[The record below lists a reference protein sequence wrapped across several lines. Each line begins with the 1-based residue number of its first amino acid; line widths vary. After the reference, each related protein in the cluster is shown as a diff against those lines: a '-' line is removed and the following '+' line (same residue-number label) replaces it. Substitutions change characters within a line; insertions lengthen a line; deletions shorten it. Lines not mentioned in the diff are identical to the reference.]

1 MSGTEVS
8 SPRVLSPKERRQ
20 RNREEMIG
28 AILEAARAVMR
39 EQGVAALNLHEVAR
53 RVGLRTQS
61 LYEYFP
67 SKMALYDAL
76 YRFGIRLYAAG
87 REHLPPLTQ
96 VPASFWEHARGELEH
111 YMTFAQQHPEL
122 YQLVFE
128 RPVPGFVPSPES
140 LEVGTRILAHSDQ
153 FLSQALEQHHL
164 APGLPPEAARD
175 LFIGMMHGLTAL
187 HMANEPELPVGTGR
201 FGSLLPAALSLF
213 QMAWTPPVHPK
224 ES

>member
-1 MSGTEVS
+1 
-8 SPRVLSPKERRQ
+8 
-20 RNREEMIG
+20 
-28 AILEAARAVMR
+28 
-39 EQGVAALNLHEVAR
+39 
-53 RVGLRTQS
+53 
-61 LYEYFP
+61 
-67 SKMALYDAL
+67 
-76 YRFGIRLYAAG
+76 
-87 REHLPPLTQ
+87 
-96 VPASFWEHARGELEH
+96 
-111 YMTFAQQHPEL
+111 MTFAQENPEL

-140 LEVGTRILAHSDQ
+140 LEEGARILAHSDQ
-153 FLSQALEQHHL
+153 ILKQALEQGNL
-164 APGLPPEAARD
+164 ALGLPPEQARD